1 MLYLAIARTLYSVM
15 INIFH
20 TRLIVIVGIDKYD
33 ENIRYDNRSDTFH
46 TFLIEIIGVDWS
58 DEHIR
63 YDNRSDTYLPIIS

>member
-1 MLYLAIARTLYSVM
+1 M

-20 TRLIVIVGIDKYD
+20 TRLIVIVEIDKYD

-46 TFLIEIIGVDWS
+46 TCLIEIIGVDWS

-63 YDNRSDTYLPIIS
+63 YDNRSGT